1 MERIGIVIIM
11 SILIGS
17 TGWGGIT
24 AEAQDVGSLV
34 PRQELP
40 SGWELVHGPKTY
52 TGRTLFEHIN
62 GQAELFMKYGF
73 QKSAFAI
80 LQNRSAPGDQ
90 MELDIYDMMNG
101 LQAFGIFSRFRS
113 EDRPGGFG
121 VDSYLDDHSALFY
134 KGRYFV
140 LLYATERQASLLKQ
154 IATTVSQKIQD
165 RSLPPAEIAFFPKDG
180 LRFHSIQYFPE
191 GLLGHQF
198 LGRGFIARYSEKA
211 PPEEKSLSEAEKKE
225 PQEFQLFLALFRNS
239 QEAKRASVSYKEYI
253 SRKGAVQEA
262 IQNDFATPAWS
273 GEDPYQGKVLVL
285 QKNGYLMGAVG
296 VKSPLAEIRLKE
308 LAKNLK

>member
-1 MERIGIVIIM
+1 MERIRIIVM

-17 TGWGGIT
+17 IGWGGIT

-34 PRQELP
+34 PRHELP

-52 TGRTLFEHIN
+52 TRRTLFEHID
-62 GQAELFMKYGF
+62 GQAELFIKYGF
-73 QKSAFAI
+73 QKSVFAV

-113 EDRPGGFG
+113 EDRPAGFG

-134 KGRYFV
+134 KGKYFV
-140 LLYATERQASLLKQ
+140 VLYATERNALLLKQ
-154 IATTVSQKIQD
+154 IATIVSQKIRD
-165 RSLPPAEIAFFPKDG
+165 RSLPPAEIGFFPKDG

-211 PPEEKSLSEAEKKE
+211 PPEEKPLSEAEKRE

-239 QEAKRASVSYKEYI
+239 QEAERACVSYKEYVA
-253 SRKGAVQEA
+253 RKGAVRDA
-262 IQNDFATPAWS
+262 VRSDFGIPAWS
-273 GEDPYQGKVLVL
+273 GEDPYQGKILVL
-285 QKNGYLMGAVG
+285 QKNGYLMGALG

-308 LAKNLK
+308 LAKNVK